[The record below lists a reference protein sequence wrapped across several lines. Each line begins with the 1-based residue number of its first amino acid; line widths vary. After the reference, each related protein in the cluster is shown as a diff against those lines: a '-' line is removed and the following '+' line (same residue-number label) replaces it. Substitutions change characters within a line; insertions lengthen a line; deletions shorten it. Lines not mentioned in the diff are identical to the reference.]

1 MALEISS
8 GVVAKENTRP
18 RLANG
23 VYLAIRQYLVPH
35 HGCAEEAQHLIDRIG
50 DGIGAAA
57 GEEQTDRARISCD
70 ILHHQRS
77 RVAAV
82 QETAVSV
89 RNHNLTRE
97 RLGESGTAGAFS

>member
-35 HGCAEEAQHLIDRIG
+35 HRCAEEAQHLIDRIG

-57 GEEQTDRARISCD
+57 GDHE
-70 ILHHQRS
+70 
-77 RVAAV
+77 
-82 QETAVSV
+82 
-89 RNHNLTRE
+89 
-97 RLGESGTAGAFS
+97 